1 MNEGIAVYLHINLR
15 EEKTNEELLDRID
28 RLLLDYGIRY
38 SGIRNLYMPVEN
50 SDRDHRIYAA
60 CQALKKA
67 GWMKKKLA
75 EVSVLNRTDVCTM
88 DEIRLDYMTMPRPGK
103 LEYYEKYYLLS
114 GGLAHGIIVDENRQL
129 RDGYTS
135 YILAKKYGIR
145 PDIYEA
151 LSGQPVR
158 KTVRGQH
165 VEPDGD
171 VWKIQ
176 TEKRYSWF
184 YTLRAPVIPGDILK
198 VPTGKGWRY
207 MRVDHIGYTTG
218 EEFCREHRR
227 VRKHMKDRLEKV
239 GCPGSPGPA
248 AGAESRKL

>member
-15 EEKTNEELLDRID
+15 EEKKNEELLDRID

-135 YILAKKYGIR
+135 YILAKK
-145 PDIYEA
+145 
-151 LSGQPVR
+151 
-158 KTVRGQH
+158 
-165 VEPDGD
+165 
-171 VWKIQ
+171 
-176 TEKRYSWF
+176 
-184 YTLRAPVIPGDILK
+184 
-198 VPTGKGWRY
+198 
-207 MRVDHIGYTTG
+207 
-218 EEFCREHRR
+218 
-227 VRKHMKDRLEKV
+227 
-239 GCPGSPGPA
+239 
-248 AGAESRKL
+248 